1 MREVLQMKNEK
12 MGLMSCILMG
22 IGSIIG
28 ASVFASTP
36 IAIKIV
42 GGHGIVIG
50 FILAAVFV
58 FVRSIPEML
67 LGSSLPATGGSYMY
81 LSRLVH
87 PIAGALDAFNELVVG
102 VMKIA
107 TMALTFS
114 TYFKYIMPSCPEQVS
129 ACLAIIVFTI
139 ISCFGLRISSIVQN
153 ICVAVLVVALGCFI
167 FMGWGNTAISF
178 GAVISD
184 TVQLSALWAAMGIL
198 HGSLIGANV
207 LVYSA
212 EEIDNPG
219 KSIPIAYLVS
229 TLFTAIV
236 YALIGYV
243 TVGVAEQDGF
253 QAIFAITDLAE
264 VADKFMGRGM
274 FLFFVAGGA
283 LLAVVTSINS
293 AMMMFA
299 RINFAAARD
308 GLFPKAISN
317 LNKHGAPVISLWF
330 NSILAIIGIIS
341 GYDLED
347 VVKITSIPGLFLTPV
362 TFLAVYT
369 IKYKYPNAY
378 ANRTIKTPHWLNCL
392 LTTAAIVLC
401 LVLGWY
407 VFGTMEPR
415 HYMLMVGYYAVAL
428 VYTIARYFYLKN
440 QGVAL
445 FKNMGETYQP
455 WEEME
460 KNAIKALGDKAIK
473 K

>member
-1 MREVLQMKNEK
+1 
-12 MGLMSCILMG
+12 
-22 IGSIIG
+22 
-28 ASVFASTP
+28 
-36 IAIKIV
+36 
-42 GGHGIVIG
+42 
-50 FILAAVFV
+50 
-58 FVRSIPEML
+58 
-67 LGSSLPATGGSYMY
+67 
-81 LSRLVH
+81 
-87 PIAGALDAFNELVVG
+87 
-102 VMKIA
+102 
-107 TMALTFS
+107 
-114 TYFKYIMPSCPEQVS
+114 
-129 ACLAIIVFTI
+129 
-139 ISCFGLRISSIVQN
+139 
-153 ICVAVLVVALGCFI
+153 
-167 FMGWGNTAISF
+167 
-178 GAVISD
+178 
-184 TVQLSALWAAMGIL
+184 
-198 HGSLIGANV
+198 
-207 LVYSA
+207 
-212 EEIDNPG
+212 
-219 KSIPIAYLVS
+219 
-229 TLFTAIV
+229 
-236 YALIGYV
+236 
-243 TVGVAEQDGF
+243 
-253 QAIFAITDLAE
+253 
-264 VADKFMGRGM
+264 
-274 FLFFVAGGA
+274 
-283 LLAVVTSINS
+283 
-293 AMMMFA
+293 MMMFA

-428 VYTIARYFYLKN
+428 VYTIARFFYLKN

-445 FKNMGETYQP
+445 FKNMGETYKP